1 MDRVTWRA
9 GGSAAFVAAPAAS
22 AEAAVPAP
30 AKPRR
35 RRGRPNIL
43 LIVNDQERA
52 LADIPASLPL
62 PAHDWLRERGLSF
75 DRFHVNTTP
84 CGPSRSSIYTGLHT
98 QHTGV
103 YANPNS
109 PPYPELSPAIPTI
122 GTMLRQ
128 AGYRTTYKGK

>member
-22 AEAAVPAP
+22 AGAAVPAP

-35 RRGRPNIL
+35 WRGRPNIL

-84 CGPSRSSIYTGLHT
+84 CGPSRSSLYTGLHT
-98 QHTGV
+98 QHTCV

-109 PPYPELSPAIPTI
+109 TPYPKPRPPLPNTPTQP
-122 GTMLRQ
+122 RH
-128 AGYRTTYKGK
+128 A